1 MSGSEAA
8 GGRQGRG
15 RERGGCA
22 GVRSGPAALLLQRAM
37 EKCLVGGR
45 MSKPW
50 AGSGKEAAASRSA
63 CLSLLAAAMSR
74 WEWRVKEHWV
84 SLIAAPGW
92 ILLREEESGET
103 ESG

>member
-22 GVRSGPAALLLQRAM
+22 GVRSGPAALLLQR
-37 EKCLVGGR
+37 LVGGR

-92 ILLREEESGET
+92 ILLREEESGAT